1 MKTHERHSK
10 STSGQ
15 LDTFCDFRDDS
26 YLGVHVAA
34 ARHQENIL
42 VAAGVQRQRDGHS
55 RENHRIVQ
63 RNERKPCH
71 SANDMHIVYIVN
83 Y

>member
-1 MKTHERHSK
+1 MKTHERHRK
-10 STSGQ
+10 STFWQ
-15 LDTFCDFRDDS
+15 LDTFCNFRDDS
-26 YLGVHVAA
+26 YLGVRVAA
-34 ARHQENIL
+34 ARHEENVL
-42 VAAGVQRQRDGHS
+42 VGAGVQRQRDGHS

-71 SANDMHIVYIVN
+71 SANDMHIFDVVN